1 MSARPLS
8 FPRERAVASVL
19 GDAALGGLIEHLHA
33 SVERDGLAARI
44 LRNRL
49 AYKALGHFSRR
60 RADPVR
66 RLFERAPGA
75 PVWLGSSRL
84 ERLQRTYPYQPYKP
98 DRSSWEAKGLHR
110 AGQIQKALPE
120 RGNLR
125 RFLDLGCGDGRVAWN
140 LRRFG
145 KSVTAIDI
153 RLGTLGPQ
161 VRGSGLHFL
170 RMDAADLAFGD
181 ESFDVVYS
189 YDAFEHFADPAAVLQ
204 QGIRVLRPGGFLFA
218 SFGPLYAS
226 PWGAHQWHCIDVP
239 YCHLLFGEDD
249 LSRFAARHGQARI
262 AFEYLNRWT
271 VGQFRELWNRYETR
285 LKLVRYYEKLHVG
298 HLDLIRRY
306 PSCFRSKTD
315 CFDDLIVRSVELLFE
330 KR

>member
-1 MSARPLS
+1 
-8 FPRERAVASVL
+8 
-19 GDAALGGLIEHLHA
+19 
-33 SVERDGLAARI
+33 
-44 LRNRL
+44 
-49 AYKALGHFSRR
+49 
-60 RADPVR
+60 
-66 RLFERAPGA
+66 
-75 PVWLGSSRL
+75 
-84 ERLQRTYPYQPYKP
+84 
-98 DRSSWEAKGLHR
+98 
-110 AGQIQKALPE
+110 
-120 RGNLR
+120 
-125 RFLDLGCGDGRVAWN
+125 
-140 LRRFG
+140 
-145 KSVTAIDI
+145 
-153 RLGTLGPQ
+153 
-161 VRGSGLHFL
+161 
-170 RMDAADLAFGD
+170 MDAADLAFGD